1 LLNATEDATIRCDDS
16 EQETMTLLRNTCI
29 QVIAAMLAAVPIALA
44 QEPPKNFVIHETP
57 EPSAAVRFED
67 DHGEMHSVADFR
79 GKVVLLN
86 VWATWCAPCIKE
98 IPALDRL
105 AAALSDVDFS
115 IVAVSVD
122 RKGREAV
129 QKLFKERDV
138 KKLPIYVDRSSE
150 AVRAV
155 RAVGLPTSLFI
166 DREGREF
173 GRVVGPA
180 QWDDPATITFFRQAV
195 AHETKP

>member
-1 LLNATEDATIRCDDS
+1 
-16 EQETMTLLRNTCI
+16 MTLRPNICI
-29 QVIAAMLAAVPIALA
+29 QLIAAMVAAVPIALA
-44 QEPPKNFVIHETP
+44 QEPPKNFIIHEAP
-57 EPSAAVRFED
+57 EPSAAVRSED
-67 DHGEMHSVADFR
+67 DHGELRSVVDFR
-79 GKVVLLN
+79 GKIVLLN

-122 RKGREAV
+122 RNGMEAV
-129 QKLFKERDV
+129 QKLFRERDV
-138 KKLPIYVDRSSE
+138 KKLPIYIDRSSE
-150 AVRAV
+150 ALRAV

-180 QWDDPATITFFRQAV
+180 QWDDPATIAFFRHVV
-195 AHETKP
+195 AHEVKP